1 MGHRHSK
8 DEMLEAA
15 LSTAFEVGLSRVT
28 YGRVATRLGISDR
41 IVVYYFPTKADL
53 IAEVLTALGARLQ
66 AALGPAFAET
76 APDHR
81 ELLRTAWPILTAADA
96 DAVFALYFEAA
107 GLAASGREPYA
118 TLVPRLVT
126 GWMEWAADLI
136 DGPLDVR
143 RREAA
148 AAIAVIDGLLLV
160 RQLVGPDAA
169 GRAAAQI
176 VERSP

>member
-1 MGHRHSK
+1 MGHRHSR
-8 DEMLEAA
+8 DELLEAA
-15 LSTAFEVGLSRVT
+15 VATAFDVGLSRVT

-53 IAEVLTALGARLQ
+53 ITDVLTALGVRLQ

-76 APDHR
+76 AADHR
-81 ELLRTAWPILTAADA
+81 ELLRTAWPVLATTDA

-107 GLAASGREPYA
+107 GLAASGREPYSA
-118 TLVPRLVT
+118 LVPRLVA
-126 GWMEWAADLI
+126 GWIEWAADRI
-136 DGPLDVR
+136 DGPPDQR

-160 RQLVGPDAA
+160 RQLAGPDAA
-169 GRAAAQI
+169 DRAADQI
-176 VERSP
+176 LRRSG